1 MSESDITI
9 DKTLSEGM
17 EYMKRSQCAAMA
29 AALLMIFTHAQG
41 ADAKEA
47 TRLTTDPNLT
57 RKAIEAQMKQ
67 VNTERQVSFANM
79 LLSKNLGSALEN
91 LPTVPEQRT
100 LDIDLK
106 GAVMAAIANN
116 RSIRLSELSRKQA
129 EAAVSEAAAAKN
141 PSLSYSWSG
150 GRSKTVAAT
159 QAGNVKSIATRYS
172 NGLAVTWPIWTG
184 GAVEAAIDAARY
196 AEHIADVDV
205 YETEADT
212 KLHAVTAYYQ
222 YLEALN
228 LKDVADES
236 VTNYSGHLTNVEQQY
251 HAGIVA
257 KLDVLSSNVSLADA
271 KQSSI
276 AAKNSCDIAEANL
289 NNIMRLPM
297 NTRLSPLDKNFPEP
311 DFDVTLDQAIA
322 MAQKYRWELIKA
334 DYNVKIAK
342 EQLRQAEAGYLPT
355 IALNGGYNWN
365 DDDFPGFKHQ
375 GWTVGAGVS
384 WSLWDGG
391 ATQAKVK
398 SAKAGVE
405 AAQETLLQ
413 ARESVE
419 LEVRQDYLNVL
430 AAKEKIRATEASVKE
445 AEEAFKIATVRYRSG
460 VGINLDVLDAQL
472 NLNTARTNYITALY
486 EYNIGLAT
494 LEKAMG
500 IPAVIHP
507 EFSKP
512 VKER

>member
-1 MSESDITI
+1 MIRH
-9 DKTLSEGM
+9 SEGM
-17 EYMKRSQCAAMA
+17 DYMKRRQYAAIT
-29 AALLMIFTHAQG
+29 AALLMILTQAQG
-41 ADAKEA
+41 ADAKDEA

-67 VNTERQVSFANM
+67 VNTERQVNFANM
-79 LLSKNLGSALEN
+79 LLQKNLGGALEKQ
-91 LPTVPEQRT
+91 PAVPEGNA

-106 GAVMAAIANN
+106 GAVSTAIANN
-116 RSIRLSELSRKQA
+116 RDIRLSELSRKQA
-129 EAAVSEAAAAKN
+129 EAAVSQAAAAKN

-159 QAGNVKSIATRYS
+159 QVGNVKSIATRYS
-172 NGLAVTWPIWTG
+172 NGITVTWPIWTG
-184 GAVEAAIDAARY
+184 GSVESAIDAARY
-196 AEHIADVDV
+196 AENIADVNV

-212 KLHAVTAYYQ
+212 KLKAVTAYYR

-251 HAGIVA
+251 NAGVVA
-257 KLDVLSSNVSLADA
+257 KLDVLSSNVSLANA

-297 NTRLSPLDKNFPEP
+297 NTKLNPLDKNFPEP
-311 DFDVTLDQAIA
+311 DFDVTLDQAVA

-365 DDDFPGFKHQ
+365 DKDFPGFKNQ
-375 GWTVGAGVS
+375 GWSVGAGVS

-398 SAKAGVE
+398 SAKAGVA

-486 EYNIGLAT
+486 DYNIGLAT

-507 EFSKP
+507 EFSKL
-512 VKER
+512 VNGK